1 MNGDRF
7 LQLQDLFDKQKYFK
21 MICGAGN
28 EDLEEV
34 KRLTMIYTLAGAK
47 GLDISASPKV
57 VESCVKGIDI
67 AFELSTKLG
76 INLKIRPY
84 IMVSVGMPGDHH
96 VRKAIIDPE
105 TCIKCG
111 LCVAPV
117 CPTEAILPIKVGKEV
132 AFVIESKCIG
142 CGDCSAICPK
152 PAEIISYT
160 HDAKALSDILPMC
173 IELGAENIELHA
185 AIADDEQI
193 LKEWEVVNEANPNGH
208 NSMCLD
214 RLHLGNFGLERRI
227 EMARDIAKDRLIIQA
242 DGYPMSGG
250 EDNYNTTL
258 QAIAT
263 ADVVNKA
270 FNMRLNKKT
279 KRVEYKKY
287 REVNILMSSGTNFL
301 SSKLANQANVR
312 FQGVSIGT
320 FARNLIYKNIKEVYG
335 YEDVEF
341 YSDLENIREAYMIAK
356 TLVEANV
363 GESYEG

>member
-1 MNGDRF
+1 MNENRF
-7 LQLQDLFDKQKYFK
+7 LKLQTLFDNQKYFK

-47 GLDISASPKV
+47 GLDISATPAV
-57 VESCVKGIDI
+57 VESCVEGIDR
-67 AFELSTKLG
+67 AFDLSTKLN
-76 INLKIRPY
+76 INLKTRPY

-96 VRKAIIDPE
+96 VRKAFIDPE

-111 LCVAPV
+111 LCVSPV
-117 CPTEAILPIKVGKEV
+117 CPTEAIEPIEVGKEV
-132 AFVIESKCIG
+132 AFVIEEKCIG

-152 PAEIISYT
+152 PDIISYT
-160 HDAKALSDILPMC
+160 HNDKALSELLPKC

-185 AIADDEQI
+185 AIAEDEYI
-193 LKEWEVVNEANPNGH
+193 MKEWEIVNESNPNGH

-214 RLHLGNFGLERRI
+214 RLHLGNFGLEHRI
-227 EMARDIAKDRLIIQA
+227 KLAKDIAGDRLIIQA

-258 QAIAT
+258 QAVAT

-279 KRVEYKKY
+279 KRIEYKKY
-287 REVNILMSSGTNFL
+287 REVNILMSGGTNSL
-301 SSKLANQANVR
+301 TETLAYQSNVR
-312 FQGVSIGT
+312 FQGISIGT
-320 FARNLIYKNIKEVYG
+320 FARNLIYKNIKEKYN
-335 YEDVEF
+335 YEDKQF
-341 YSDLENIREAYMIAK
+341 YIDLNNIKEAYTIAK
-356 TLVEANV
+356 GLVEANV
-363 GESYEG
+363 GEINE

>member
-1 MNGDRF
+1 MIESRF
-7 LQLQDLFDKQKYFK
+7 ETLQRLFDNQKYFK

-28 EDLEEV
+28 ENLEEV

-47 GLDISASPKV
+47 GLDISATPEV
-57 VESCVKGIDI
+57 VKSCVEGIDR
-67 AFELSTKLG
+67 AFDISGSLG
-76 INLKIRPY
+76 IKLKTRPY

-96 VRKAIIDPE
+96 VRKAFIDPT

-117 CPTEAILPIKVGKEV
+117 CPTEAIEPIEIGKEV
-132 AFVIESKCIG
+132 AYVIEEKCIG
-142 CGDCSAICPK
+142 CGDCSAICPRDD
-152 PAEIISYT
+152 IISYT
-160 HDAKALSDILPMC
+160 HNEKGLEEVLPKC

-185 AIADDEQI
+185 AIAEDEYI
-193 LKEWEVVNEANPNGH
+193 MKEWDIVNRANPNGH

-214 RLHLGNFGLERRI
+214 RLHLGNFGLEHRI
-227 EMARDIAKDRLIIQA
+227 KQAKEIMGDRLIIQA

-258 QAIAT
+258 QAVST

-270 FNMRLNKKT
+270 FNMKLNKRTNELYYLK
-279 KRVEYKKY
+279 KRK
-287 REVNILMSSGTNFL
+287 VNILMSGGTNSL
-301 SSKLANQANVR
+301 TSKLAKQSNVN

-320 FARNLIYKNIKEVYG
+320 FARNLIYKNIKLNYNYDDEG
-335 YEDVEF
+335 F
-341 YSDLENIREAYMIAK
+341 YTDMKNIKEAYQIAK

-363 GESYEG
+363 GEIYE

>member
-1 MNGDRF
+1 MKESRF
-7 LQLQDLFDKQKYFK
+7 QKLQELFDNQKYFK

-47 GLDISASPKV
+47 GLDISATPAV
-57 VESCVKGIDI
+57 VKSCVEGIDR
-67 AFELSTKLG
+67 AFDLSVKLG
-76 INLKIRPY
+76 INLKTRPY

-96 VRKAIIDPE
+96 VRKAFIDPE

-111 LCVAPV
+111 LCVSPV
-117 CPTEAILPIKVGKEV
+117 CPTEAIEPIEVGKEV

-152 PAEIISYT
+152 PDIISYT
-160 HDAKALSDILPMC
+160 HDEKGLGEVLPKC

-185 AIADDEQI
+185 AISEDEYI
-193 LKEWEVVNEANPNGH
+193 MKEWEIVNKANPNGH

-214 RLHLGNFGLERRI
+214 RLHLGNFGLEHRI
-227 EMARDIAKDRLIIQA
+227 KLAKDIAGDRLIIQA

-258 QAIAT
+258 QAVAT

-279 KRVEYKKY
+279 KNIEYKKY
-287 REVNILMSSGTNFL
+287 REVNILMSGGTNSL
-301 SSKLANQANVR
+301 TSTLANQSNVK

-320 FARNLIYKNIKEVYG
+320 FARNLIYKNIKEKYD
-335 YEDVEF
+335 YEDKGF
-341 YSDLENIREAYMIAK
+341 YTDMENIKEAYTIAK

-363 GESYEG
+363 GEIYE